1 MPAEFARHQRTVI
14 CWPARPEI
22 YGSRLAEAQ
31 TAHAALA
38 NTISGYE
45 PVTMIANHEDLNAAR
60 KACAENV
67 DVVALEIDDAWFRD
81 SGPNYIIEKNELVAT
96 CWIFNGWGEKFR
108 PFDKDAT
115 IAMRWADYAGH
126 KTCKINMVLEGGS
139 LNVDG
144 AGTLITTEQCLL
156 NPNRNPKLSR
166 EQIAMQLCQELGQQ
180 KVVWLPFGLALDD
193 DTDGHVDN
201 VAAFIG
207 EKNVIMQGCDDKSEE
222 DFSRCATNIAVAKAA
237 GLKVHEIPVL
247 PFVVTDGVRAAVPYL
262 NFYICNDAV
271 IVPVC
276 GHDADNEMLALLG
289 EYIPD
294 RDIVGLGIGEI
305 LARGGG
311 GIHCITQQIP
321 AV

>member
-1 MPAEFARHQRTVI
+1 MPAEFARHSRTVI

-22 YGSRLAEAQ
+22 YGSRLPEAQ

-45 PVTMIANHEDLNAAR
+45 PVTMIANPQDLSAAR

-81 SGPNYIIEKNELVAT
+81 SGPNYVIESGELIAT
-96 CWIFNGWGEKFR
+96 CWTFNGWGEKFV
-108 PFDKDAT
+108 PFDRDAT
-115 IAMRWADYAGH
+115 IATRWAAHAGH
-126 KTCKINMVLEGGS
+126 KTRKINMVLEGGS

-156 NPNRNPKLSR
+156 HPNRNPKLSR
-166 EQIAMQLCQELGQQ
+166 DQIAERLCSELGQQ
-180 KVVWLPFGLALDD
+180 RVVWLPFGLALDD

-207 EKNVIMQGCDDKSEE
+207 EKTVIMQGCEDKNEA
-222 DFSRCATNIAVAKAA
+222 DFSRCETNISVAKDA
-237 GLKVHEIPVL
+237 GLTVHEIPVL
-247 PFVVTDGVRAAVPYL
+247 PYVVTDSVRAAVPYL

-276 GHDADNEMLALLG
+276 GHDADSEMLALLG
-289 EYIPD
+289 EFIPD
-294 RDIVGLGIGEI
+294 RDIIGLEIGEI
-305 LARGGG
+305 LSRGGG

-321 AV
+321 AI

>member
-22 YGSRLAEAQ
+22 YGSRLVEAQ

-45 PVTMIANHEDLNAAR
+45 PVTMITNREDLSAAR

-81 SGPNYIIEKNELVAT
+81 SGPNYIIENNELVAT
-96 CWIFNGWGEKFR
+96 CWVFNGWGEKFR

-115 IAMRWADYAGH
+115 IAMRWADYEGH
-126 KTCKINMVLEGGS
+126 KTRKINMVLEGGS

-276 GHDADNEMLALLG
+276 GHDADSEMLALLG

-305 LARGGG
+305 LAHGGG

>member
-22 YGSRLAEAQ
+22 YGTRLVEAQ

-45 PVTMIANHEDLNAAR
+45 PVTMIANSADMETAR

-67 DVVALEIDDAWFRD
+67 DVVSLEIDDAWFRD
-81 SGPNYIIEKNELVAT
+81 SGPNYVVENGELIAT
-96 CWIFNGWGEKFR
+96 CWTFNGWGEKFV

-115 IAMRWADYAGH
+115 IASRWAAKAGH
-126 KTCKINMVLEGGS
+126 KTRKINMVLEGGS
-139 LNVDG
+139 INVDG

-156 NPNRNPKLSR
+156 NPNRNPELSR
-166 EQIAMQLCQELGQQ
+166 EQIATQLCEQLGQKQ
-180 KVVWLPFGLALDD
+180 VVWLPFGLALDD

-201 VAAFIG
+201 VAAFTG
-207 EKNVIMQGCDDKSEE
+207 SRDVIMQGCDDKNEA
-222 DFSRCATNIAVAKAA
+222 DFVRCAANIAVAKSA
-237 GLKVHEIPVL
+237 GLNVRVIPVL
-247 PFVVTDGVRAAVPYL
+247 PYVVTDGVRAAVPYL

-276 GHDADNEMLALLG
+276 GHDADSEMLALLG

-294 RDIVGLGIGEI
+294 RDIIGLEIGQI
-305 LARGGG
+305 LAHGGG
-311 GIHCITQQIP
+311 GIHCITQQVP
-321 AV
+321 AI

>member
-22 YGSRLAEAQ
+22 YGTRLVEAQ

-45 PVTMIANHEDLNAAR
+45 PVTMIANPADMETAR

-67 DVVALEIDDAWFRD
+67 DVVSLEIDDAWFRD
-81 SGPNYIIEKNELVAT
+81 SGPNYVVENGELIAT
-96 CWIFNGWGEKFR
+96 CWTFNGWGEKFV

-115 IAMRWADYAGH
+115 IASRWAAKAGH
-126 KTCKINMVLEGGS
+126 KTRKIDMVLEGGS
-139 LNVDG
+139 INVDG

-156 NPNRNPKLSR
+156 NPNRNPELSR
-166 EQIAMQLCQELGQQ
+166 EQIATQLCEQLGQKQ
-180 KVVWLPFGLALDD
+180 VVWLPFGLALDD

-207 EKNVIMQGCDDKSEE
+207 SRDVIMQGCDDKNEA
-222 DFSRCATNIAVAKAA
+222 DFVRCAANIAVAKSA
-237 GLKVHEIPVL
+237 GLNVRVIPVL
-247 PFVVTDGVRAAVPYL
+247 PYVVTDGVRAAVPYL

-276 GHDADNEMLALLG
+276 GDDADSEMLALLG

-294 RDIVGLGIGEI
+294 RDIIGLEIGQI
-305 LARGGG
+305 LAHGGG
-311 GIHCITQQIP
+311 GIHCITQQVP
-321 AV
+321 AI

>member
-22 YGSRLAEAQ
+22 YGTRFVEAQ

-45 PVTMIANHEDLNAAR
+45 PVTMIANPADMKTAR

-67 DVVALEIDDAWFRD
+67 DVVSLEIDDAWFRD
-81 SGPNYIIEKNELVAT
+81 SGPNYVVENGELIAT
-96 CWIFNGWGEKFR
+96 CWTFNGWGEKFI

-115 IAMRWADYAGH
+115 IASRWAAKAGH
-126 KTCKINMVLEGGS
+126 KTRKIDMVLEGGS
-139 LNVDG
+139 INVDG

-156 NPNRNPKLSR
+156 NPNRNPELSR
-166 EQIAMQLCQELGQQ
+166 EQIATQLCEQLGQKQ
-180 KVVWLPFGLALDD
+180 VVWLPFGLALDD

-207 EKNVIMQGCDDKSEE
+207 SRDVIMQGCDAKNEE
-222 DFSRCATNIAVAKAA
+222 DYSRCAANIAVAKDA
-237 GLKVHEIPVL
+237 GLNVHEIPVL

-276 GHDADNEMLALLG
+276 GDDADSEMLALLG

-294 RDIVGLGIGEI
+294 RDIIGLEIGQI
-305 LARGGG
+305 LAHGGG
-311 GIHCITQQIP
+311 GIHCITQQVPTI
-321 AV
+321 

>member
-22 YGSRLAEAQ
+22 YGSRLVEAQ

-45 PVTMIANHEDLNAAR
+45 PVTMIANHEDLIAAR

-81 SGPNYIIEKNELVAT
+81 SGPNYIIENNELVAT
-96 CWIFNGWGEKFR
+96 CWVFNGWGEKFR

-115 IAMRWADYAGH
+115 IAMRWADYEGH
-126 KTCKINMVLEGGS
+126 KTRKINMVLEGGS

-276 GHDADNEMLALLG
+276 GHDADSEMLALLG

-305 LARGGG
+305 LAHGGG

>member
-22 YGSRLAEAQ
+22 YGTRLVEAQ

-45 PVTMIANHEDLNAAR
+45 PVTMIANPADMETAR

-67 DVVALEIDDAWFRD
+67 DVVSLEIDDAWFRD
-81 SGPNYIIEKNELVAT
+81 SGPNYVVENGELIAT
-96 CWIFNGWGEKFR
+96 CWTFNGWGEKFV

-115 IAMRWADYAGH
+115 IASRWAVKAGH
-126 KTCKINMVLEGGS
+126 KTRKIDMVLEGGS
-139 LNVDG
+139 INVDG

-166 EQIAMQLCQELGQQ
+166 EQITERLCRELGQQ
-180 KVVWLPFGLALDD
+180 QVVWLPFGLVLDD

-207 EKNVIMQGCDDKSEE
+207 SRDVIMQGCDDKNEA
-222 DFSRCATNIAVAKAA
+222 DFVRCAANIAVAKSA
-237 GLKVHEIPVL
+237 GLNVRVIPVL
-247 PFVVTDGVRAAVPYL
+247 PYVVTDGVRATVPYL

-276 GHDADNEMLALLG
+276 GNDADSEMLALLG

-294 RDIVGLGIGEI
+294 RDIVGLEIGAI
-305 LARGGG
+305 LAHGGG
-311 GIHCITQQIP
+311 GIHCITQQVP
-321 AV
+321 AI

>member
-1 MPAEFARHQRTVI
+1 MPAEFARHERTVI
-14 CWPARPEI
+14 CWPARSEI
-22 YGSRLAEAQ
+22 YGLRLAEAQ

-45 PVTMIANHEDLNAAR
+45 PVTMIVNPSDESAAR
-60 KACAENV
+60 RVCAENV

-81 SGPNYIIEKNELVAT
+81 SGPNYVIENGELIAT
-96 CWIFNGWGEKFR
+96 CWQFNGWGEKFV

-115 IAMRWADYAGH
+115 IASRWAAQAGH
-126 KTCKINMVLEGGS
+126 KTRKIDMVLEGGS

-166 EQIAMQLCQELGQQ
+166 EQITERLCRELGQQ
-180 KVVWLPFGLALDD
+180 KVIWLPFGLALDD

-201 VAAFIG
+201 VASFIG
-207 EKNVIMQGCDDKSEE
+207 PKTVIMQSCDDKHEP
-222 DFSRCATNIAVAKAA
+222 DFVRGAANIAVARGA
-237 GLKVHEIPVL
+237 GLTVHEIPVL
-247 PFVVTDGVRAAVPYL
+247 PFVVTDGVRAVVPYL

-294 RDIVGLGIGEI
+294 RDIVGLEIGAI
-305 LARGGG
+305 LAHGGG
-311 GIHCITQQIP
+311 GIHCITQQVP
-321 AV
+321 AI

>member
-1 MPAEFARHQRTVI
+1 MPAEFARHSRTVI

-22 YGSRLAEAQ
+22 YGSRLPEAQ

-45 PVTMIANHEDLNAAR
+45 PVTMIANPQDLSAAR

-81 SGPNYIIEKNELVAT
+81 SGPNYVIENRELIAT
-96 CWIFNGWGEKFR
+96 CWTFNGWGEKFV

-115 IAMRWADYAGH
+115 IATRWAAHAGN
-126 KTCKINMVLEGGS
+126 KTRKIDMVLEGGS

-156 NPNRNPKLSR
+156 HPNRNPKLSR
-166 EQIAMQLCQELGQQ
+166 DQIAERLCLELGQQ
-180 KVVWLPFGLALDD
+180 RVVWLPFGLALDD

-207 EKNVIMQGCDDKSEE
+207 EKTVIMQGCEDKNEA
-222 DFSRCATNIAVAKAA
+222 DFSRCATNISVAKDA
-237 GLKVHEIPVL
+237 GLTVHEIPVL
-247 PFVVTDGVRAAVPYL
+247 PYVVTDSVRAAVPYL

-276 GHDADNEMLALLG
+276 GHDADSEMLALLG
-289 EYIPD
+289 EFIPD
-294 RDIVGLGIGEI
+294 RDIIGLEIGEI
-305 LARGGG
+305 LSRGGG

>member
-1 MPAEFARHQRTVI
+1 MPAEFARHSRTVI

-22 YGSRLAEAQ
+22 YGSRLPEAQ
-31 TAHAALA
+31 TAHVALA

-45 PVTMIANHEDLNAAR
+45 PVTMIANPQDLSAAR

-81 SGPNYIIEKNELVAT
+81 SGPNYVIESGELIAT
-96 CWIFNGWGEKFR
+96 CWTFNGWGEKFV
-108 PFDKDAT
+108 PFDRDAT
-115 IAMRWADYAGH
+115 IATRWAAHAGH
-126 KTCKINMVLEGGS
+126 KTRKIDMVLEGGS

-156 NPNRNPKLSR
+156 HPNRNPKLSR
-166 EQIAMQLCQELGQQ
+166 DQIAERLCLELGQQ
-180 KVVWLPFGLALDD
+180 RVVWLPFGLALDD

-207 EKNVIMQGCDDKSEE
+207 EKIVIMQGCDDKNEA
-222 DFSRCATNIAVAKAA
+222 DFSRCATNISVAKDA
-237 GLKVHEIPVL
+237 GLTVHEIPVL
-247 PFVVTDGVRAAVPYL
+247 PYVITDSVRAAVPYL

-276 GHDADNEMLALLG
+276 GHDADSEMLALLG
-289 EYIPD
+289 EFIPD
-294 RDIVGLGIGEI
+294 RDIIGLEIGEI
-305 LARGGG
+305 LSRGGG

-321 AV
+321 AI

>member
-1 MPAEFARHQRTVI
+1 MPAEFARHERTVI
-14 CWPARPEI
+14 CWPARTEI
-22 YGSRLAEAQ
+22 YGQRLAEAQ

-45 PVTMIANHEDLNAAR
+45 PVTMIVNPQDESAAR
-60 KACAENV
+60 RVCAENV

-81 SGPNYIIEKNELVAT
+81 SGPNYIIENSELIAT
-96 CWIFNGWGEKFR
+96 CWQFNGWGEKFV

-115 IAMRWADYAGH
+115 IASRWAAHAGH
-126 KTCKINMVLEGGS
+126 KTRKIEMVLEGGS

-144 AGTLITTEQCLL
+144 AGMLITTEQCLL

-166 EQIAMQLCQELGQQ
+166 EQIAEQLCRELGQQ
-180 KVVWLPFGLALDD
+180 KVIWLPFGLALDD

-207 EKNVIMQGCDDKSEE
+207 PKTIIMQGCDDKNEADSV
-222 DFSRCATNIAVAKAA
+222 RCAANIAAAKDAE
-237 GLKVHEIPVL
+237 LIVHEIPVL
-247 PFVVTDGVRAAVPYL
+247 PFVITDGVRATVPYL

-294 RDIVGLGIGEI
+294 RDIVGLEIGAI
-305 LARGGG
+305 LAHGGG

-321 AV
+321 AT

>member
-22 YGSRLAEAQ
+22 YGTRLVEAQ

-45 PVTMIANHEDLNAAR
+45 PVTMIANPADMETAR

-67 DVVALEIDDAWFRD
+67 DVVSLEIDDAWFRD
-81 SGPNYIIEKNELVAT
+81 SGPNYVVENGELIAT
-96 CWIFNGWGEKFR
+96 CWTFNGWGEKFV

-115 IAMRWADYAGH
+115 IASRWAVKAGH
-126 KTCKINMVLEGGS
+126 KTRKIDMVLEGGS
-139 LNVDG
+139 INVDG

-166 EQIAMQLCQELGQQ
+166 EQIATQLCEQLGQKQ
-180 KVVWLPFGLALDD
+180 VVWLPFGLALDD

-207 EKNVIMQGCDDKSEE
+207 SRDVIMQGCDDKNEA
-222 DFSRCATNIAVAKAA
+222 DFVRCAANIAVAKSA
-237 GLKVHEIPVL
+237 GLNVRVIPVL
-247 PFVVTDGVRAAVPYL
+247 PYVVTDGVRAAVPYL

-276 GHDADNEMLALLG
+276 GDDADSEMLALLG

-294 RDIVGLGIGEI
+294 RDIIGLEIGQI
-305 LARGGG
+305 LAHGGG
-311 GIHCITQQIP
+311 GIHCITQQVP
-321 AV
+321 AI

>member
-1 MPAEFARHQRTVI
+1 MPAEFARHQRTII

-22 YGSRLAEAQ
+22 YGTRLVEAQ

-45 PVTMIANHEDLNAAR
+45 PVTMIANPADMKTAR

-67 DVVALEIDDAWFRD
+67 DVVSLEIDDAWFRD
-81 SGPNYIIEKNELVAT
+81 SGPNYVVENGELIAT
-96 CWIFNGWGEKFR
+96 CWTFNGWGEKFA
-108 PFDKDAT
+108 PFDKDST
-115 IAMRWADYAGH
+115 IASRWAAKAGH
-126 KTCKINMVLEGGS
+126 KTRKIDMVLEGGS
-139 LNVDG
+139 INVDG

-156 NPNRNPKLSR
+156 NPNRNPELSR
-166 EQIAMQLCQELGQQ
+166 EQIATQLCEQLGQKQ
-180 KVVWLPFGLALDD
+180 VVWLPFGLALDD

-207 EKNVIMQGCDDKSEE
+207 SRDVIMQGCDDKNEA
-222 DFSRCATNIAVAKAA
+222 DFVRCAANIAVAKSA
-237 GLKVHEIPVL
+237 GLNVRVIPVL
-247 PFVVTDGVRAAVPYL
+247 PYVVTDGVRAAVPYL

-276 GHDADNEMLALLG
+276 GHDADSEMLALLG

-294 RDIVGLGIGEI
+294 RDIIGLEIGQI
-305 LARGGG
+305 LAHGGG
-311 GIHCITQQIP
+311 GIHCITQQVP
-321 AV
+321 AI

>member
-1 MPAEFARHQRTVI
+1 MPAEFARHSRTVI

-22 YGSRLAEAQ
+22 YGSRLPEAQ

-45 PVTMIANHEDLNAAR
+45 PVTMIANPQDLSAAR

-81 SGPNYIIEKNELVAT
+81 SGPNYVIENRELIAT
-96 CWIFNGWGEKFR
+96 CWTFNGWGEKFV
-108 PFDKDAT
+108 PFDRDAT
-115 IAMRWADYAGH
+115 IATRWAAHAGH
-126 KTCKINMVLEGGS
+126 KTRKIDMVLEGGS

-156 NPNRNPKLSR
+156 HPNRNPKLSR
-166 EQIAMQLCQELGQQ
+166 DQIAERLCLELGQQ
-180 KVVWLPFGLALDD
+180 RVVWLPFGLALDD

-207 EKNVIMQGCDDKSEE
+207 EKIVIMQGCEDKNEA
-222 DFSRCATNIAVAKAA
+222 DFSRCATNISVAKDA
-237 GLKVHEIPVL
+237 GLTVHEIPVL
-247 PFVVTDGVRAAVPYL
+247 PYVVTDSVRAAVPYL

-276 GHDADNEMLALLG
+276 GHDADSEMLALLG
-289 EYIPD
+289 EFIPD
-294 RDIVGLGIGEI
+294 RDIIGLEIGEI
-305 LARGGG
+305 LSRGGG

>member
-1 MPAEFARHQRTVI
+1 MPAEFARHERTVI
-14 CWPARPEI
+14 CWPARSEI
-22 YGSRLAEAQ
+22 YGLRLAEAQ

-45 PVTMIANHEDLNAAR
+45 PVTMIVNPSDESAAR
-60 KACAENV
+60 RVCAENV

-81 SGPNYIIEKNELVAT
+81 SGPNYVIENGELIAT
-96 CWIFNGWGEKFR
+96 CWQFNGWGEKFV

-115 IAMRWADYAGH
+115 IASRWAAQAGH
-126 KTCKINMVLEGGS
+126 QTRKIDMVLEGGS

-166 EQIAMQLCQELGQQ
+166 ERITERLCRELGQQ
-180 KVVWLPFGLALDD
+180 KVIWLPFGLALDD

-201 VAAFIG
+201 VASFIG
-207 EKNVIMQGCDDKSEE
+207 PKTVIMQSCDDKNEP
-222 DFSRCATNIAVAKAA
+222 DFVRCAANIAVARGA
-237 GLKVHEIPVL
+237 GLTVHEIPVL
-247 PFVVTDGVRAAVPYL
+247 PFVVTDGVRAVVPYL

-276 GHDADNEMLALLG
+276 GHDADNEMLALLD

-294 RDIVGLGIGEI
+294 RDVVGLEIGAI
-305 LARGGG
+305 LAHGGG
-311 GIHCITQQIP
+311 GIHCITQQVP
-321 AV
+321 AI

>member
-1 MPAEFARHQRTVI
+1 MPAEFARHSRTVI

-22 YGSRLAEAQ
+22 YGSRLPEAQ

-45 PVTMIANHEDLNAAR
+45 PVTMIANPQDLSAAR

-81 SGPNYIIEKNELVAT
+81 SGPNYVIENRELIAT
-96 CWIFNGWGEKFR
+96 CWTFNGWGEKFV
-108 PFDKDAT
+108 PFDRDAT
-115 IAMRWADYAGH
+115 IATRWAAHAGH
-126 KTCKINMVLEGGS
+126 KTRKINMVLEGGS

-156 NPNRNPKLSR
+156 HPNRNPKLSR
-166 EQIAMQLCQELGQQ
+166 DQIAERLCLELGQQ
-180 KVVWLPFGLALDD
+180 RVVWLPFGLALDD

-207 EKNVIMQGCDDKSEE
+207 EKIVIMQGCDDKNEA
-222 DFSRCATNIAVAKAA
+222 DFSRCATNISVAKDA
-237 GLKVHEIPVL
+237 GLTVHEIPVL
-247 PFVVTDGVRAAVPYL
+247 PYVVTDSVRAAVPYL

-276 GHDADNEMLALLG
+276 GHDADSEMLALLG
-289 EYIPD
+289 EFIPD
-294 RDIVGLGIGEI
+294 RDIIGLEIGEI
-305 LARGGG
+305 LSRGGG

-321 AV
+321 AI

>member
-1 MPAEFARHQRTVI
+1 MPAEFSRHERTVI
-14 CWPARPEI
+14 CWPARSEI

-45 PVTMIANHEDLNAAR
+45 PVSVIANPIDVANAR
-60 KACAENV
+60 QACAENV
-67 DVVALEIDDAWFRD
+67 EVVALEIDDAWFRD
-81 SGPNYIIEKNELVAT
+81 SGPNYVIENSELLAT
-96 CWIFNGWGEKFR
+96 CWQFNGWGEKFF

-115 IAMRWADYAGH
+115 IASRWAKHAGH
-126 KTCKINMVLEGGS
+126 KTRMIDMVLEGGS
-139 LNVDG
+139 INVDG

-166 EQIAMQLCQELGQQ
+166 EQIADRLCRELGQKQ
-180 KVVWLPFGLALDD
+180 VVWLPFGLVLDD

-207 EKNVIMQGCDDKSEE
+207 PKTVIMQGCDDKNEE
-222 DFSRCATNIAVAKAA
+222 DFARCATNIAVAKAA
-237 GLKVHEIPVL
+237 GLTVHEIPVL
-247 PFVVTDGVRAAVPYL
+247 PFVVTDSIRAAVPYL
-262 NFYICNDAV
+262 NFYICNNAV

-276 GHDADNEMLALLG
+276 GHDADSEMLALLG
-289 EYIPD
+289 EFIPSH
-294 RDIVGLGIGEI
+294 DIVGLEIGEI

-311 GIHCITQQIP
+311 GIHCITQQVP

>member
-1 MPAEFARHQRTVI
+1 MPAEFARHERTVI
-14 CWPARPEI
+14 CWPARTEI
-22 YGSRLAEAQ
+22 YGQRLAEAQ

-45 PVTMIANHEDLNAAR
+45 PVTMIVNPQDVSAAR
-60 KACAENV
+60 RVCAENV

-81 SGPNYIIEKNELVAT
+81 SGPNYIIENSELIAT
-96 CWIFNGWGEKFR
+96 CWQFNGWGEKFV

-115 IAMRWADYAGH
+115 IASRWAAHAGH
-126 KTCKINMVLEGGS
+126 KTRKIEMVLEGGS

-144 AGTLITTEQCLL
+144 AGMLITTEQCLL

-166 EQIAMQLCQELGQQ
+166 EQIAEQLCRELGQQ
-180 KVVWLPFGLALDD
+180 KVIWLPFGLALDD

-207 EKNVIMQGCDDKSEE
+207 PKTVVMQGCDDKNEA
-222 DFSRCATNIAVAKAA
+222 DFVRCAANIAAAKDA
-237 GLKVHEIPVL
+237 GLIVHEIPVL
-247 PFVVTDGVRAAVPYL
+247 PFVITDGVRATVPYL

-294 RDIVGLGIGEI
+294 RDIVGLEIGAI
-305 LARGGG
+305 LAHGGG
-311 GIHCITQQIP
+311 GIHCITQQVP
-321 AV
+321 AI

>member
-1 MPAEFARHQRTVI
+1 
-14 CWPARPEI
+14 
-22 YGSRLAEAQ
+22 
-31 TAHAALA
+31 
-38 NTISGYE
+38 
-45 PVTMIANHEDLNAAR
+45 
-60 KACAENV
+60 
-67 DVVALEIDDAWFRD
+67 
-81 SGPNYIIEKNELVAT
+81 
-96 CWIFNGWGEKFR
+96 
-108 PFDKDAT
+108 
-115 IAMRWADYAGH
+115 
-126 KTCKINMVLEGGS
+126 MVLEGGS

-276 GHDADNEMLALLG
+276 GHDADSEMLALLG

-305 LARGGG
+305 LAHGGG

>member
-1 MPAEFARHQRTVI
+1 MPAEFARHSQTVI
-14 CWPARPEI
+14 CWPARSEI

-45 PVTMIANHEDLNAAR
+45 PVTMIANPQDLTAAR
-60 KACAENV
+60 NACAENV

-81 SGPNYIIEKNELVAT
+81 SGPNYVIENGELIAT
-96 CWIFNGWGEKFR
+96 CWTFNGWGEKFV

-115 IAMRWADYAGH
+115 IAMRWAAHAGH
-126 KTCKINMVLEGGS
+126 KTRKINMVLEGGS

-156 NPNRNPKLSR
+156 HPNRNPKLSR
-166 EQIAMQLCQELGQQ
+166 DQIAERLCSELGQQ
-180 KVVWLPFGLALDD
+180 RVVWLPFGLALDD

-207 EKNVIMQGCDDKSEE
+207 EKTVIMQGCDDKNEA
-222 DFSRCATNIAVAKAA
+222 DFSRCATNISVAKDA
-237 GLKVHEIPVL
+237 GLTVHEIPVL
-247 PFVVTDGVRAAVPYL
+247 PYVVTDSVRAAVPYL

-276 GHDADNEMLALLG
+276 GHDADSEMLALLG
-289 EYIPD
+289 EFIPD
-294 RDIVGLGIGEI
+294 RDIIGLEI
-305 LARGGG
+305 CENLSRGGG

-321 AV
+321 AI

>member
-1 MPAEFARHQRTVI
+1 MPAEFARHSQTVI
-14 CWPARPEI
+14 CWPARSEI

-45 PVTMIANHEDLNAAR
+45 PVTMIANPQDLTAAR
-60 KACAENV
+60 NACAENV
-67 DVVALEIDDAWFRD
+67 DVVTLEIDDAWFRD
-81 SGPNYIIEKNELVAT
+81 SGPNYVIENEELIAT
-96 CWIFNGWGEKFR
+96 CWTFNGWGEKFV

-115 IAMRWADYAGH
+115 IATRWAAHAGH
-126 KTCKINMVLEGGS
+126 KTRKINMVLEGGS

-156 NPNRNPKLSR
+156 HPNRNPKLSR
-166 EQIAMQLCQELGQQ
+166 DQIAERLCSELGQQ
-180 KVVWLPFGLALDD
+180 RVVWLPFGLALDD

-207 EKNVIMQGCDDKSEE
+207 EKTVIMQGCDDKNEL
-222 DFSRCATNIAVAKAA
+222 DFSRCATNISVAKDA
-237 GLKVHEIPVL
+237 GLIVHEIPVL
-247 PFVVTDGVRAAVPYL
+247 PYVVTDSVRAAVPYL

-276 GHDADNEMLALLG
+276 GHDADSEMLALLG
-289 EYIPD
+289 EFIPD
-294 RDIVGLGIGEI
+294 RDIIGLEIGEI
-305 LARGGG
+305 LSRGGG

-321 AV
+321 AI

>member
-1 MPAEFARHQRTVI
+1 MPAEFARHSRTVI

-22 YGSRLAEAQ
+22 YGSRLPEAQ

-45 PVTMIANHEDLNAAR
+45 PVTMIANPQDLSAAR

-81 SGPNYIIEKNELVAT
+81 SGPNYVIESGELIAT
-96 CWIFNGWGEKFR
+96 CWTFNGWGEKFV
-108 PFDKDAT
+108 PFDRDAT
-115 IAMRWADYAGH
+115 IATRWAAHAGH
-126 KTCKINMVLEGGS
+126 KTRKINMVLEGGS

-156 NPNRNPKLSR
+156 HPNRNPKLSR
-166 EQIAMQLCQELGQQ
+166 DQIAERLCLELGQQ
-180 KVVWLPFGLALDD
+180 RVVWLPFGLALDD

-201 VAAFIG
+201 SAAFIG
-207 EKNVIMQGCDDKSEE
+207 EKTVIMQGCEDKNEA
-222 DFSRCATNIAVAKAA
+222 DFSRCATNISVAKDA
-237 GLKVHEIPVL
+237 GLTVHEIPVL
-247 PFVVTDGVRAAVPYL
+247 PYVVTDSVRAAVPYL

-276 GHDADNEMLALLG
+276 GHDADSEMLALLG
-289 EYIPD
+289 EFIPD
-294 RDIVGLGIGEI
+294 RDIIGLEIGEI
-305 LARGGG
+305 LSRGGG

>member
-1 MPAEFARHQRTVI
+1 MPAEFARHSRTVI

-22 YGSRLAEAQ
+22 YGSRLPEAQ

-45 PVTMIANHEDLNAAR
+45 PVTMIANPQDLSAAR

-81 SGPNYIIEKNELVAT
+81 SGPNYVIENRELIAT
-96 CWIFNGWGEKFR
+96 CWTFNGWGEKFV
-108 PFDKDAT
+108 PFDRDAT
-115 IAMRWADYAGH
+115 IATRWAAHAGH
-126 KTCKINMVLEGGS
+126 KTRKINMVLEGGS

-156 NPNRNPKLSR
+156 HPNRNPKLSR
-166 EQIAMQLCQELGQQ
+166 DQIAERLCLELGQQ
-180 KVVWLPFGLALDD
+180 RVVWLPFGLALDD

-207 EKNVIMQGCDDKSEE
+207 EKTVIMQGCEDKNEA
-222 DFSRCATNIAVAKAA
+222 DFSRCATNISVAKDA
-237 GLKVHEIPVL
+237 GLTVHEIPVL
-247 PFVVTDGVRAAVPYL
+247 PYVVTDSVRAAVPYL

-276 GHDADNEMLALLG
+276 GHDADSEMLALLG
-289 EYIPD
+289 EFIPD
-294 RDIVGLGIGEI
+294 RDIIGLEIGEI
-305 LARGGG
+305 LSRGGG

-321 AV
+321 AI

>member
-14 CWPARPEI
+14 CWPARSEL
-22 YGSRLAEAQ
+22 YGTRLAEAQ

-45 PVTMIANHEDLNAAR
+45 PVTMIANSVDIETAR
-60 KACAENV
+60 IACAENV

-81 SGPNYIIEKNELVAT
+81 SGPNYVIKNGELIAT
-96 CWIFNGWGEKFR
+96 CWQFNGWGEKFV

-115 IAMRWADYAGH
+115 IASRWAAHAGH
-126 KTCKINMVLEGGS
+126 KSRKIEMVLEGGS

-166 EQIAMQLCQELGQQ
+166 EQIAEQLCRELGQQ
-180 KVVWLPFGLALDD
+180 QVVWLPFGLALDD

-201 VAAFIG
+201 VASFTG
-207 EKNVIMQGCDDKSEE
+207 PKTVIMQGCDDKNEE
-222 DFSRCATNIAVAKAA
+222 DFVRCAANIAVAKEA
-237 GLKVHEIPVL
+237 GLTVREIPVL
-247 PFVVTDGVRAAVPYL
+247 PFVVTDGVRATVPYL

-294 RDIVGLGIGEI
+294 RDIVGLEIGAI
-305 LARGGG
+305 LAHGGG
-311 GIHCITQQIP
+311 GIHCITQQVP
-321 AV
+321 AI

>member
-22 YGSRLAEAQ
+22 YGSRLVEAQ

-81 SGPNYIIEKNELVAT
+81 SGPNYIIENNELVAT
-96 CWIFNGWGEKFR
+96 CWVFNGWGEKFR

-115 IAMRWADYAGH
+115 IAMRWADYEGH
-126 KTCKINMVLEGGS
+126 KTRKINMVLEGGS

-247 PFVVTDGVRAAVPYL
+247 PFVVTDGVRATVPYL

-276 GHDADNEMLALLG
+276 GHDADSEMLALLG

-305 LARGGG
+305 LAHGGG

>member
-14 CWPARPEI
+14 CWPARSEI
-22 YGSRLAEAQ
+22 YGTRLVEAQ

-45 PVTMIANHEDLNAAR
+45 PVTMIANPADMETAR

-67 DVVALEIDDAWFRD
+67 DVVSLEIDDPWFRD
-81 SGPNYIIEKNELVAT
+81 SGPNYVVENGELIAT
-96 CWIFNGWGEKFR
+96 CWTFNGWGEKFV

-115 IAMRWADYAGH
+115 IASRWAVKAGH
-126 KTCKINMVLEGGS
+126 KTRKIDMVLEGGS
-139 LNVDG
+139 INVDG

-156 NPNRNPKLSR
+156 NPNRNPELSR
-166 EQIAMQLCQELGQQ
+166 EQIATQLCEQLGQKQ
-180 KVVWLPFGLALDD
+180 VVWLPFGLALDD

-207 EKNVIMQGCDDKSEE
+207 SRDVIMQGCDDKNEA
-222 DFSRCATNIAVAKAA
+222 DFVRCAANIAVAKSA
-237 GLKVHEIPVL
+237 GLNVRVIPVL
-247 PFVVTDGVRAAVPYL
+247 PYVVTDGVRAAVPYL

-276 GHDADNEMLALLG
+276 GHHADSEMLALLG

-294 RDIVGLGIGEI
+294 RDIIGLEIGQI
-305 LARGGG
+305 LAHGGG
-311 GIHCITQQIP
+311 GIHCITQQVP
-321 AV
+321 AI